1 MKSKTYTQTKLKK
14 LLPSRKKSSS
24 KIDGGKVLI
33 VAGGTGL
40 YGAGILSALAAT
52 RSGAGYT
59 YLMSDLSRFPWL
71 KCPDFIVHPISKINK
86 FLKVHHDVVIAV
98 GPGLG
103 INLKTKKII
112 HSLLKSKTKK
122 VILDADA
129 LTILSQLKI
138 SSLPSSWILTPH
150 EGELARLLSVSSQK
164 IKSDREKYIQI
175 AQKKFGCTVILKG
188 AETLIINQDN
198 LFNSTTGTLALA
210 KAGSGDVL
218 LGMLAAFYAQTND
231 PMSASILAA
240 SIHGLASK
248 EWLKE
253 KNDYLGMR
261 PVDLIERI
269 PKTMALL
276 RKS

>member
-1 MKSKTYTQTKLKK
+1 MISKNITRANLKK
-14 LLPSRKKSSS
+14 LLPLRKKSSS

-33 VAGGTGL
+33 IAGGNGL

-59 YLMSDLSRFPWL
+59 NLMTDLSRFDWL
-71 KCPDFIVHPISKINK
+71 KFPDFIVHPLNLK
-86 FLKVHHDVVIAV
+86 FLKIHHEDVIAV

-103 INLKTKKII
+103 VNLKTKKII
-112 HSLLKSKTKK
+112 QLLLKSKTKK

-129 LTILSQLKI
+129 LSVLSQMKI

-150 EGELARLLSVSSQK
+150 EGELARLLHVTSQK

-175 AQKKFGCTVILKG
+175 AQKKFGCTIILKG
-188 AETLIINQDN
+188 AETLIINHDH
-198 LFNSTTGTLALA
+198 LFKSTTGTLALA
-210 KAGSGDVL
+210 KAGTGDVL

-231 PMSASILAA
+231 LMSASILAT

-276 RKS
+276 RKR